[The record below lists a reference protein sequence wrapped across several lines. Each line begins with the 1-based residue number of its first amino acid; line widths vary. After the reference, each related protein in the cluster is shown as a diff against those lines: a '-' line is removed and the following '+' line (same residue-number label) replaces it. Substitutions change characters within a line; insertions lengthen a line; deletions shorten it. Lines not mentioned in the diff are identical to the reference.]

1 MHSARPSIRYR
12 LVSLKAGLVSKSEP
26 NFLNALHIN
35 DMETTTLPEP
45 EIAPADIKFMSG
57 SQALMNVLVAE
68 GVDTIF
74 GYPGGAIMPVYD
86 ALYDF
91 QDRINHILV
100 RHEQGAGHAAQGYAR
115 MQHRAGVCLVTS
127 GPGATNLVTPIADA
141 LIDSTPLV
149 CIVGQVG
156 KKLLG
161 TDAFQE
167 ADVMGVTMP
176 ITKWNYQITDAD
188 EVPEIMAKA
197 FYIAQSGRP
206 GPVLIDIT
214 KSAQLELMTR
224 PYRYE
229 KCRTMVSYRP
239 RLIPKQ
245 DQIEAAAKLINGAQR
260 PYILAGHGIKIA
272 RAEAELIALA
282 EKAGIPVATTLLGQS
297 TISTEHPLYVGW
309 LGMHGNYGTNV
320 LTDEADVIIAIGMR
334 FDDRVTGD
342 ASRFIN
348 QAKVIHI
355 EIDPAEIGKI
365 IRADAP
371 VVGDAKEALTAL
383 LPLVHKNDHTVW
395 RNEFRK
401 YDVIEHQEIT
411 VPSLSGESEKMQMGE
426 VIDMLSRKTNG
437 EAVLVTDVGQH
448 QMMASRY
455 YQFRRP
461 NSLVTSGGMGTMGF
475 ALPAAF
481 GAQVGAPDRQVVAII
496 GDGCFQ
502 MTLQELGTIVQNK
515 QPVKAIILNNNFLG
529 MVRQWQQLFHARRYS
544 FVELQNPDFVTIAK
558 GFGMDGHTC
567 ADRKTLSD
575 SLDKMLAHDGP
586 YLLEVIV
593 EKEENVFPM
602 VPSGASVSQIR
613 LK

>member
-1 MHSARPSIRYR
+1 MHS
-12 LVSLKAGLVSKSEP
+12 
-26 NFLNALHIN
+26 
-35 DMETTTLPEP
+35 
-45 EIAPADIKFMSG
+45 
-57 SQALMNVLVAE
+57 LVAE

-91 QDRINHILV
+91 QDQINHILV

-115 MQHRAGVCLVTS
+115 MQGRAGVVLVTS
-127 GPGATNLVTPIADA
+127 GPGATNLVTAIADA
-141 LIDSTPLV
+141 LIDSTPMV

-176 ITKWNYQITDAD
+176 ITKWNYQITSAD
-188 EVPEIMAKA
+188 EVAEVVAKA
-197 FYIAQSGRP
+197 FYIAQIGRP

-214 KSAQLELMTR
+214 KSAQQEMMTR
-224 PYRYE
+224 PFTYE
-229 KCRTMVSYRP
+229 PCAGIVSYRP
-239 RLIPKQ
+239 RLTPKQ
-245 DQIEAAAKLINGAQR
+245 DQLEVAAKLINNAKR
-260 PYILAGHGIKIA
+260 PYILAGHGVQIA
-272 RAEAELIALA
+272 KAEDELRAFA
-282 EKAGIPVATTLLGQS
+282 EKTGIPVATTLLGQS
-297 TISTEHPLYVGW
+297 TISTDHPLYVGW
-309 LGMHGNYGTNV
+309 LGMHGNYGPNV
-320 LTDEADVIIAIGMR
+320 LTDQADVIIAVGMR

-342 ASRFIN
+342 ASKYIR
-348 QAKVIHI
+348 QAKVVHI
-355 EIDPAEIGKI
+355 EIDPSEVDKI
-365 IRADAP
+365 IKAHAP
-371 VVGDAKEALTAL
+371 VIGDAKESLRAL
-383 LPLVHKNDHTVW
+383 LPLVHENDHTIW
-395 RNEFRK
+395 RNEFRR
-401 YDVIEHQEIT
+401 YDAIEYEKIT
-411 VPSLSGESEKMQMGE
+411 EPELSSTEGKIRMAE

-455 YQFRRP
+455 YKFRRP

-481 GAQVGAPDRQVVAII
+481 GTQMGAPDRQVVAII

-515 QPVKAIILNNNFLG
+515 QPVKTIILNNNFLG
-529 MVRQWQQLFHARRYS
+529 MVRQWQQLFHQRRYS
-544 FVELQNPDFVTIAK
+544 FVELQNPNFVMIAQ

-567 ADRKTLSD
+567 DARESLSD
-575 SLDKMLAHDGP
+575 SLDKLLAHDGP
-586 YLLEVIV
+586 YLLEVVV

-602 VPSGASVSQIR
+602 VPAGASISQIR
-613 LK
+613 LS

>member
-1 MHSARPSIRYR
+1 MRS
-12 LVSLKAGLVSKSEP
+12 
-26 NFLNALHIN
+26 
-35 DMETTTLPEP
+35 
-45 EIAPADIKFMSG
+45 
-57 SQALMNVLVAE
+57 LVAE
-68 GVDTIF
+68 KVDTIF

-91 QDRINHILV
+91 QDQINHILV

-115 MQHRAGVCLVTS
+115 MQGRAGVCLVTS
-127 GPGATNLVTPIADA
+127 GPGATNLVTAIADA

-176 ITKWNYQITDAD
+176 ITKWNYQITSAD

-206 GPVLIDIT
+206 GPVLIDMT
-214 KSAQLELMTR
+214 KSAQLELMTQ
-224 PYRYE
+224 PFVYE
-229 KCRTMVSYRP
+229 RCQTIISYRP
-239 RLIPKQ
+239 RMVPKQ
-245 DQIEAAAKLINGAQR
+245 EQVEVAAKLINEAKR
-260 PYILAGHGIKIA
+260 PYIFAGHGVQLAK
-272 RAEAELIALA
+272 AEAELLAFA
-282 EKAGIPVATTLLGQS
+282 EKTGIPVATTLLGQS
-297 TISTEHPLYVGW
+297 TIPTNHPNHVGW
-309 LGMHGNYGTNV
+309 LGMHGNYGPNV
-320 LTDEADVIIAIGMR
+320 LTDQADVIIAIGMR

-342 ASRFIN
+342 ASKYIR
-348 QAKVIHI
+348 QAKVVHI
-355 EIDPAEIGKI
+355 EIDPAEVDKI
-365 IRADAP
+365 IKAHAP
-371 VVGDAKEALTAL
+371 IVGDAKEVLKAL
-383 LPLVHKNDHTVW
+383 LPLVNENDHTVW

-401 YDVIEHQEIT
+401 YDVIENENIT
-411 VPSLSGESEKMQMGE
+411 APELSGDTEKIKMAE
-426 VIDMLSRKTNG
+426 VIDLLSRKTNG
-437 EAVLVTDVGQH
+437 DAVLVTDVGQH

-455 YQFRRP
+455 YKFRQK

-481 GAQVGAPDRQVVAII
+481 GAQVAAPDRQVVAII

-529 MVRQWQQLFHARRYS
+529 MVRQWQQLFHSRRYS

-558 GFGMDGHTC
+558 GFGMAGHTC
-567 ADRKTLSD
+567 NERETLSD
-575 SLDKMLAHDGP
+575 SLDRMLAYDGP

-602 VPSGASVSQIR
+602 VPAGASVSQIR

>member
-1 MHSARPSIRYR
+1 
-12 LVSLKAGLVSKSEP
+12 
-26 NFLNALHIN
+26 
-35 DMETTTLPEP
+35 METTTLPEL
-45 EIAPADIKFMSG
+45 EIAPVDMKFMSG
-57 SQALMNVLVAE
+57 AQALMNALVAE

-214 KSAQLELMTR
+214 KSAQLELMTK

-239 RLIPKQ
+239 RIMPKQ
-245 DQIEAAAKLINGAQR
+245 EQVEAAAKLINKAKR

-342 ASRFIN
+342 VSKYIK

-355 EIDPAEIGKI
+355 EIDPAEIDKI
-365 IRADAP
+365 IKADAP
-371 VVGDAKEALTAL
+371 VVGDAKAALTAL
-383 LPLVHKNDHTVW
+383 LPLIHQNDHTVW

-401 YDVIEHQEIT
+401 YDIIEHQEIT

-544 FVELQNPDFVTIAK
+544 FVELQNPDFVTIAR

-567 ADRKTLSD
+567 AGRETLSD
-575 SLDKMLAHDGP
+575 SLDKMLAHNGP